1 MAEAVA
7 MSEQMNFGDVRRRAI
22 SARNVC
28 LKIPATNGSSFS
40 MGQSINFQ
48 FPGNMENSFYDMAKT
63 GFLLTLTNT
72 AGANGGAN
80 DAYVGGISGAY
91 SIIDR
96 LTITSAGQTLCDIQQ
111 YGALVDAL
119 LTGETGKS
127 YSMNTLANMSG
138 CGSAG
143 ASKVGKV
150 VAEAGAN
157 PLTVFLPLIAC
168 SLANTQPQR
177 LFPAFSA
184 SPIDVRVYLN
194 STAQAFVSAGTPVVT
209 LSDCQL
215 LTNMTVVSPEAGR
228 MIDSMVGGQY
238 RMLYTDYRTASA
250 VVTGTGAATN
260 SVATLGFS
268 MSSLDRIIWIAR
280 SSDSQTQANQSIGAR
295 STATC
300 SEFQLFVGGKAYPDV
315 PIKLS
320 GTAGVAGYGAEAMAQ
335 YLISSGSL
343 HNMNHESQF
352 GVTIDFA
359 ADGDK
364 YALTDSD
371 GSTEA
376 KTGSFVA
383 AVGLDSMPSSENL
396 FSGVT
401 TTGQVVQMKHE
412 YSALPAKSFDITY
425 FAAFTGQLLLDV
437 RGQRVWSV
445 SI

>member
-7 MSEQMNFGDVRRRAI
+7 MSEQMNFGDVRKRAI
-22 SARNVC
+22 AARNVC

-48 FPGNMENSFYDMAKT
+48 FPGNQENSFYDMAKT
-63 GFLLTLTNT
+63 GFLLTLTNS
-72 AGANGGAN
+72 AGGAGNAN
-80 DAYVGGISGAY
+80 DAYLPGISAGY
-91 SIIDR
+91 GMIDR

-127 YSMNTLANMSG
+127 YNMNILANMSG
-138 CGSAG
+138 AGSAG

-150 VAEAGAN
+150 IAEAAAN
-157 PLTVFLPLIAC
+157 PLTIFLPLIAC

-194 STAQAFVSAGTPVVT
+194 STANAFVSAGTPVVT

-215 LTNMTVVSPEAGR
+215 LTNMTVVSPQAGR
-228 MIDSMVGGQY
+228 LIDSMVGGQY

-280 SSDSQTQANQSIGAR
+280 SSSSQSQANQSIGSR
-295 STATC
+295 STASCT
-300 SEFQLFVGGKAYPDV
+300 EFQVFVGGKAYPDV
-315 PIKLS
+315 PVKLS
-320 GTAGVAGYGAEAMAQ
+320 GSAGVAGYGAEAMAQ

-343 HNMNHESQF
+343 HNFGHESQF

-364 YALTDSD
+364 YALVDAD

-383 AVGLDSMPSSENL
+383 AVGFDSMPSSENL
-396 FSGVT
+396 FSGIP
-401 TTGQVVQMKHE
+401 TTGQVVQVKHE
-412 YSALPAKSFDITY
+412 YSALPAKAFDLTY
-425 FAAFTGQLLLDV
+425 YAQFTGQLLLDV
-437 RGQRVWSV
+437 RGQRVWQVSV
-445 SI
+445 